1 MQVVFEKEKV
11 KKFRDA
17 SEFFRK
23 NSLAYL
29 FFKKRRFYE
38 RNLFKNLLK
47 ICLKNLHLH
56 FKKLKEK
63 KNRLQKK
70 QHIYRKLSR
79 IFRYLTKTF

>member
-47 ICLKNLHLH
+47 KYIKNLHLH
-56 FKKLKEK
+56 FEKLKK
-63 KNRLQKK
+63 IAYKRNN
-70 QHIYRKLSR
+70 
-79 IFRYLTKTF
+79 TFIENFQEFFDI